1 MVKATRAVKP
11 QLLLCA
17 VLWLSMVGPSPASGG
32 LAASGAAPSHPAV
45 LVMGLAVV
53 VLLVLLLTRLG
64 RSHRRERAMQQLLD
78 ARSAEL
84 AEARAALAEANRR
97 LEDLVVKDELTDL
110 YNRRHFERLL
120 DSEWRRAIRSGRP
133 VALIALEVD
142 DFAQLVATYSR
153 QVGDEC
159 LTKVATAIVVAH
171 RAGDLLAYLGGATF
185 GAVLPETDL
194 VGALLLAERMRTR
207 VANLGIRNAASS
219 VNRYVTVSAGVAT
232 TAPALGSSS
241 AELLAAATH
250 ALAAAKAQGR
260 NRVVPASVAPA
271 HDTRD
276 GSSE

>member
-1 MVKATRAVKP
+1 MVTATRAVKRR
-11 QLLLCA
+11 LLLCA
-17 VLWLSMVGPSPASGG
+17 VLWLSMVRLSLASGG
-32 LAASGAAPSHPAV
+32 LAAPAAGFSHPAV
-45 LVMGLAVV
+45 LLTSLALGVLVV
-53 VLLVLLLTRLG
+53 GFLAWLR
-64 RSHRRERAMQQLLD
+64 RSRRRERGLEQLLD

-84 AEARAALAEANRR
+84 AEARAALADANRR
-97 LEDLVVKDELTDL
+97 LEDLAIKDEVTDL
-110 YNRRHFERLL
+110 YNRRHFEKLL

-153 QVGDEC
+153 QAGDEC

-171 RAGDLLAYLGGATF
+171 RAGDLLAYLGSATF

-276 GSSE
+276 GPSE